1 FSDLASLAIDC
12 VGGIICLNVVFTP
25 NLAVRVW
32 RRACAAL
39 TAGANVSARY
49 SRKILN
55 RRRHRSERNVRLF
68 RCGLERFCQQIL
80 VADRFFQLRPRYF
93 SLRDLRQ
100 IADIAA
106 KHGWRY
112 LWERDRAR
120 LDRNAGC
127 GLVGAEIGRASC
139 RERG

>member
-1 FSDLASLAIDC
+1 VAVAEGSRARPKRVLGEGGEQRASLAIDC
-12 VGGIICLNVVFTP
+12 VGGINCLNVVITP

-55 RRRHRSERNVRLF
+55 RRRHRSERDVRLF

-80 VADRFFQLRPRYF
+80 VAD
-93 SLRDLRQ
+93 
-100 IADIAA
+100 
-106 KHGWRY
+106 
-112 LWERDRAR
+112 
-120 LDRNAGC
+120 
-127 GLVGAEIGRASC
+127 
-139 RERG
+139 